1 MASKIKNLLRK
12 KVLAVDID
20 GTITLNGFGKIHLE
34 ALQKLRKLK
43 NDGHDVIFVTGRSS
57 IEAYL
62 LSIFGGLTLLGV
74 GENGGCITH
83 GEIMKHEMIGNK
95 AECLE
100 ALAFLKEQLD
110 EEIEEKPVFPR
121 LTEVVLDRTF
131 DINNAQKLLEE
142 NKFNVGLFDSGFAYH
157 INSNG
162 IDKGSGLIKALEML
176 NVDLE
181 DTIAFGDSETDVPL
195 FRTVKNNIAVNNSI
209 PELKQIAKIVTT
221 KKSGEGVLEGLSM
234 ISDQFL

>member
-1 MASKIKNLLRK
+1 MAK

-20 GTITLNGFGKIHLE
+20 GTITLNGFGKIHLQ
-34 ALQKLRKLK
+34 ALEKLRNLK
-43 NDGHDVIFVTGRSS
+43 NDGHHVIFVTGRSS

-83 GEIMKHEMIGNK
+83 GEIMTHKMIGDKN
-95 AECLE
+95 ECQN
-100 ALAFLKEQLD
+100 AFSYLKKCVD
-110 EEIEEKPVFPR
+110 ETIKEKPVFPR

-131 DINNAQKLLEE
+131 DIKNAQAILDEE
-142 NKFNVGLFDSGFAYH
+142 GFNVGLFDSGYAYH
-157 INSNG
+157 INSRG
-162 IDKGSGLIKALEML
+162 VDKGSGLIKALEML
-176 NVDLE
+176 NADLE
-181 DTIAFGDSETDVPL
+181 DTIALGDSETDVPM

-209 PELKQIAKIVTT
+209 PELKEIAKIVTT
-221 KKSGEGVLEGLSM
+221 KNSGEGLLEGLSM

>member
-1 MASKIKNLLRK
+1 MKK

-20 GTITLNGFGKIHLE
+20 GTITLNGFGKIHLQ
-34 ALQKLRKLK
+34 ALEKLRNLK
-43 NDGHDVIFVTGRSS
+43 KDGHHVIFVTGRSS

-83 GEIMKHEMIGNK
+83 GEIMTHELIGKKN
-95 AECLE
+95 ECE
-100 ALAFLKEQLD
+100 NAFSYLKETLSAS
-110 EEIEEKPVFPR
+110 IKEKPVFPR

-131 DINNAQKLLEE
+131 DIKNAQQLLDE
-142 NKFNVGLFDSGFAYH
+142 NGFNVGLFDSGFAYH
-157 INSNG
+157 INSRG
-162 IDKGSGLIKALEML
+162 VDKGTGLLRALEML

-181 DTIAFGDSETDVPL
+181 DAIAFGDSETDIPL

-209 PELKQIAKIVTT
+209 PELKQIAKIITT
-221 KKSGEGVLEGLSM
+221 KNSGEGVLEGLDM
-234 ISDQFL
+234 IKSEF

>member
-1 MASKIKNLLRK
+1 MRK

>member
-1 MASKIKNLLRK
+1 MAK

-20 GTITLNGFGKIHLE
+20 GTITLNGFGKIHLQ
-34 ALQKLRKLK
+34 ALEKLRNLK
-43 NDGHDVIFVTGRSS
+43 NDGHHVIFVTGRSS
-57 IEAYL
+57 IEAYF

-83 GEIMKHEMIGNK
+83 GEIMTHKMIGDKN
-95 AECLE
+95 ECQN
-100 ALAFLKEQLD
+100 AFSYLKKSLD
-110 EEIEEKPVFPR
+110 ESIKEKPVFPR

-131 DINNAQKLLEE
+131 DIKNAQAILDEE
-142 NKFNVGLFDSGFAYH
+142 GFNVGLFDSGYAYH
-157 INSNG
+157 INSRG

-176 NVDLE
+176 NADLE
-181 DTIAFGDSETDVPL
+181 DTIALGDSETDVPM

-209 PELKQIAKIVTT
+209 PELKEIAKIVTT
-221 KKSGEGVLEGLSM
+221 KNSGEGLLEGLSM

>member
-1 MASKIKNLLRK
+1 MAK

-20 GTITLNGFGKIHLE
+20 GTITLNGFGKIHLQ
-34 ALQKLRKLK
+34 ALEKLRNLK
-43 NDGHDVIFVTGRSS
+43 NDGHHVIFVTGRSS

-83 GEIMKHEMIGNK
+83 GEIMTHKMIGDKN
-95 AECLE
+95 ECQN
-100 ALAFLKEQLD
+100 AFSYLKKSVD
-110 EEIEEKPVFPR
+110 ETIKEKPVFPR

-131 DINNAQKLLEE
+131 DIKNAQAILDEE
-142 NKFNVGLFDSGFAYH
+142 GFNVGLFDSGYAYH
-157 INSNG
+157 INSRG
-162 IDKGSGLIKALEML
+162 VDKGSGLIKALEML
-176 NVDLE
+176 NADLE
-181 DTIAFGDSETDVPL
+181 DTIALGDSETDVPM

-209 PELKQIAKIVTT
+209 PELKEIAKIVTT
-221 KKSGEGVLEGLSM
+221 KNSGEGLLEGLSM